1 MKINIGEKLSPK
13 SEGDNSG
20 YKIQAERLSL
30 AQFCKNH
37 SLSLPYHMICTHTN
51 GTSDMSWH
59 SKNKKTTLVKTIN
72 ENSIL
77 TTATN

>member
-51 GTSDMSWH
+51 GTSDMS
-59 SKNKKTTLVKTIN
+59 
-72 ENSIL
+72 
-77 TTATN
+77 